1 MVRQV
6 KQEWGRGPRDKQ
18 ESSPALPFYSYSCLV
33 SLENSAPVGRHSAP
47 GFIKIAD
54 DSV

>member
-1 MVRQV
+1 MVGQV

-18 ESSPALPFYSYSCLV
+18 ESSLPFYSYSCFV
-33 SLENSAPVGRHSAP
+33 TLEYSAPVGHHSAP